1 MYRWIGML
9 LCYYSYLWAQIQVIY
24 CNTRMGNM
32 EQFGEKMKFIY
43 IFHSGFV
50 FETEQSI
57 LTVDYSKNPAN
68 VIGHPTH
75 VGCI

>member
-1 MYRWIGML
+1 
-9 LCYYSYLWAQIQVIY
+9 
-24 CNTRMGNM
+24 M
-32 EQFGEKMKFIY
+32 EQFGEKMKLIY

-75 VGCI
+75 VGCINSSLKI